1 MQFFKK
7 NQKQIVIFF
16 LFAVLLVGVRLTIG
30 KLQETIDNSPEANVR
45 ITSTGID
52 VENHQLLLDAAVPLK
67 GWKKPA
73 LLLETEDTSTEIS
86 LTETKSGLFIG
97 SFRVPLDQPNNFQLY
112 LTDEGTVQKRLRDC
126 DNAITLLPVHFRKYN
141 LLTPK
146 FEAGNLR
153 NGVIT
158 SEVSD
163 ICLEG
168 DEDGSCTVELRVY
181 CNGIL
186 TKVAPATRDA
196 ESGLYCSERIEVPC
210 RRGDALWLT
219 IAYQDTQN
227 IECEVTLGRW
237 EITDNGDVQRKPE
250 LAQDIY
256 PTLTWPEEN
265 NKTA

>member
-1 MQFFKK
+1 MDSLLPAAYLTLNSLLLFQILYARYKGKK
-7 NQKQIVIFF
+7 RTQVLNTF
-16 LFAVLLVGVRLTIG
+16 LHIWNHTAASTTIG
-30 KLQETIDNSPEANVR
+30 R
-45 ITSTGID
+45 
-52 VENHQLLLDAAVPLK
+52 
-67 GWKKPA
+67 
-73 LLLETEDTSTEIS
+73 
-86 LTETKSGLFIG
+86 F
-97 SFRVPLDQPNNFQLY
+97 
-112 LTDEGTVQKRLRDC
+112 
-126 DNAITLLPVHFRKYN
+126 
-141 LLTPK
+141 
-146 FEAGNLR
+146 
-153 NGVIT
+153 
-158 SEVSD
+158 
-163 ICLEG
+163 
-168 DEDGSCTVELRVY
+168 Y

>member
-7 NQKQIVIFF
+7 NQKRIVIFF

-30 KLQETIDNSPEANVR
+30 KLQETIDNSTEANVR

-73 LLLETEDTSTEIS
+73 LLL
-86 LTETKSGLFIG
+86 
-97 SFRVPLDQPNNFQLY
+97 
-112 LTDEGTVQKRLRDC
+112 DEGTVQKRLRDC

-158 SEVSD
+158 TEVSD

-196 ESGLYCSERIEVPC
+196 DSGLYCSERIEVPC

>member
-1 MQFFKK
+1 M
-7 NQKQIVIFF
+7 
-16 LFAVLLVGVRLTIG
+16 
-30 KLQETIDNSPEANVR
+30 
-45 ITSTGID
+45 
-52 VENHQLLLDAAVPLK
+52 PLSS
-67 GWKKPA
+67 
-73 LLLETEDTSTEIS
+73 D
-86 LTETKSGLFIG
+86 
-97 SFRVPLDQPNNFQLY
+97 
-112 LTDEGTVQKRLRDC
+112 
-126 DNAITLLPVHFRKYN
+126 
-141 LLTPK
+141 
-146 FEAGNLR
+146 
-153 NGVIT
+153 
-158 SEVSD
+158 VSD

-168 DEDGSCTVELRVY
+168 DEAGSCTVELRVY